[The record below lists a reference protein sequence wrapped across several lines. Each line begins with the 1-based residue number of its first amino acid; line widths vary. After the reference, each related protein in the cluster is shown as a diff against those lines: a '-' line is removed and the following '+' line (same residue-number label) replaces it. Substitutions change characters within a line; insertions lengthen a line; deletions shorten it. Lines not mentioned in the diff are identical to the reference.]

1 MLTKEMLILCIRGR
15 GCGMLNDLKLED
27 MSLKQIIKHLED
39 CKCPELKKL
48 LIQYK

>member
-27 MSLKQIIKHLED
+27 MSLEQIIKHLED

-48 LIQYK
+48 LVQYK